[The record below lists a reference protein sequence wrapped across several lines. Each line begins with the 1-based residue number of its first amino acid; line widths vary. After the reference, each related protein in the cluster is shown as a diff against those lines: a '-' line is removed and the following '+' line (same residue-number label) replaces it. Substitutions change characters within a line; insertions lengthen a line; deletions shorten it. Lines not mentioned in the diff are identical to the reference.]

1 MAQAPSSQ
9 SATSLVAQA
18 VSEIHL
24 GRLPEAETALQQV
37 LQKDPQNADA
47 LANEAVLRTIQGQ
60 DAEAQAAREKLWS
73 VDKNHPFLVEIAK
86 KKEAFAQA
94 AAKYN
99 PKFEP

>member
-9 SATSLVAQA
+9 AATSLVAQA

-60 DAEAQAAREKLWS
+60 DAESQAAREKLWS
-73 VDKNHPFLVEIAK
+73 VEKNHPFLVEIAR

-94 AAKYN
+94 AAKYS